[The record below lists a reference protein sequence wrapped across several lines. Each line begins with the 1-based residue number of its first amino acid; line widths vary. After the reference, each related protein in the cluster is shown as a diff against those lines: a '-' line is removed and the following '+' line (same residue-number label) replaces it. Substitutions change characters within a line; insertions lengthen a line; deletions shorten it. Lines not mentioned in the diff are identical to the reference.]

1 MTDLQI
7 SLMAIGGTIVVGVV
21 SFNKWQEYK
30 TRKTVERAFSSTHD
44 DVLMKKDAG
53 PANAPMRAEPGFND
67 AAGIAAFSGE
77 AQAMSD
83 AGNADNASATG
94 EQFIE
99 AAPAADLP
107 VDPLIDCIIPLELAT
122 PVRGEKILALTQSV
136 RHVGNKPVHFM
147 ACTEDGKW
155 EALSHGSV
163 YTVLQAGVQLA
174 TRQSALNE
182 IEYSE
187 LVSRLG
193 QIAEALDAE
202 VDLPDMAAV
211 IHTARSLH
219 QFVTECYAQLSVN
232 VLSRAA
238 PWNVDT
244 LMVALRRQG
253 FDLRPDG
260 RLVMSDGEMS
270 PLFTLSLNLAQGSES
285 TSLLTLLLEVPCVA
299 PSRDGFGALV
309 GCARMLASRLEGIV
323 VDDGS
328 QPLSDESLTEI
339 ASQVT
344 SFYEHMDASEI
355 PAGSTRAMRLFA

>member
-21 SFNKWQEYK
+21 SYNKWQEYK
-30 TRKTVERAFSSTHD
+30 TRRTVERAFSSTHD
-44 DVLMKKDAG
+44 DVLMKKDEVAAST
-53 PANAPMRAEPGFND
+53 PTRAEPSFAD
-67 AAGIAAFSGE
+67 AAGSAAFSGE
-77 AQAMSD
+77 APVAPD
-83 AGNADNASATG
+83 AGDKLA
-94 EQFIE
+94 QFIE
-99 AAPAADLP
+99 TAPAADLP
-107 VDPLIDCIIPLELAT
+107 IDPLIDCIIPLELAA
-122 PVRGEKILALTQSV
+122 PVRGEKILALTQGL

-147 ACTEDGKW
+147 ARTEDGKW

-163 YTVLQAGVQLA
+163 YNVLQAGVQLA

-182 IEYSE
+182 IEFSE

-202 VDLPDMAAV
+202 VDLPEMAAV
-211 IHTARSLH
+211 IQTARSLH

-270 PLFTLSLNLAQGSES
+270 PLFTLSLNLAQGSE
-285 TSLLTLLLEVPCVA
+285 TTALLTLLLEVPCVA

-309 GCARMLASRLEGIV
+309 GCARMLAGRLEGVV

-344 SFYEHMDASEI
+344 SFYAHMDASEI